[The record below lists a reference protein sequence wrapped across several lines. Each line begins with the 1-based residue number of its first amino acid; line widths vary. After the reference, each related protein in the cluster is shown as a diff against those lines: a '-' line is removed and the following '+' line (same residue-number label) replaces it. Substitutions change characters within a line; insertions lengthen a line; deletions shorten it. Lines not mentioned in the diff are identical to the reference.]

1 MEELLDNGV
10 EKTPTA
16 WVLRYEIDKNKTAF
30 DNEFQFDEHVGNA
43 IKRNFIVGGSQ
54 MCEVIRSEEI
64 MDDYVIRI
72 RPYDVND
79 DEDST
84 VSMFLR
90 ELNNIVLNDIVLRGF
105 PEITKVSYTQ
115 SADDCKQKIFDPDTG
130 AYIKDEGNWLLETD
144 GVALARVLGVPGID
158 ATRTTTNSIYEV
170 L

>member
-1 MEELLDNGV
+1 
-10 EKTPTA
+10 
-16 WVLRYEIDKNKTAF
+16 
-30 DNEFQFDEHVGNA
+30 
-43 IKRNFIVGGSQ
+43 
-54 MCEVIRSEEI
+54 
-64 MDDYVIRI
+64 
-72 RPYDVND
+72 
-79 DEDST
+79 

-90 ELNNIVLNDIVLRGF
+90 ELNNVCLNEIVLRGF